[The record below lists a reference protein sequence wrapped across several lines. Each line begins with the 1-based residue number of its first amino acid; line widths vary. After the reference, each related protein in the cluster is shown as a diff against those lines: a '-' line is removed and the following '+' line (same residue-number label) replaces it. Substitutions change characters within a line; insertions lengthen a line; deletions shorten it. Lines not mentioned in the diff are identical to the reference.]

1 MWLCLKIHPFGV
13 NILHFD
19 VNSLYPFV
27 MKEIISKSLI
37 FSLLFEEEVSSP
49 NSLKPIGW

>member
-27 MKEIISKSLI
+27 MKEIISKSL
-37 FSLLFEEEVSSP
+37 LLFEKEVSSP
-49 NSLKPIGW
+49 NSLKPIG